1 MLTST
6 RVNALMQRTLP
17 WGFVFQI
24 PSSLSVAENPWD
36 DSSVKTGAGKFD
48 VVVVGGGHAGCEAA
62 AAAARMG
69 AKTALVTLDIGLIAQ
84 MSCNP
89 AIGGI
94 AKGHLVREIDALGG
108 MMGVIADRT
117 GIQFRLLNRSRGP
130 AVQSPR
136 CQSDKSKYRNEMR
149 QSLEA
154 LENLSFL
161 QSEVSSLIVK
171 TGNVGGVELVGGHR
185 LSAGAVVMA
194 TGTFLNGQI
203 HIGTRS
209 WPAGRNGEPPS
220 QLLAQ
225 YLRDLGFRLGRLKTG
240 TPPRLDAR
248 TIAYDCFSEQRG
260 DPDPMFFSFRTKG
273 ISLPQVSCHIGFT
286 TPHLHEMIRKNLSK
300 SALYGGMIRG
310 IGPRYCPSIED
321 KVVKFADKERHQLF
335 VEPEGLDTQET
346 YLNGMSTSMP
356 EDIQLEMVHAVR
368 GLEAACIINPGY
380 AIEYDFVDPTEL
392 QPTLETKCLV
402 GLFHAGQ
409 INGTTG
415 YEEAAAQGIVAGVNS
430 ALRAGGGEPI
440 VFPRLDSYVGTL
452 IDDLVTRGID
462 EPYRMFTSRS
472 ELRLL
477 LRTDNADQR
486 LSPLGHRLGLLS
498 AADFACFREK
508 SLQTD
513 RLLRFLREHL
523 WDPSEASDGCL
534 AGKIDV
540 ESAKGTTLEH
550 LLRRPGV
557 ILADFL
563 SVLRK
568 NGFDPPRE
576 VLNAAEIEVKYEGY
590 VREQARAA
598 QRLASLS
605 SRRIP
610 EDFDYKGIPGLSRE
624 MMEKLTR
631 VRPQD
636 LGMAG
641 RIPGITPAAVSILNF
656 HLEVRRARA
665 AGRDQ
670 AAV

>member
-1 MLTST
+1 MPTS
-6 RVNALMQRTLP
+6 LP
-17 WGFVFQI
+17 
-24 PSSLSVAENPWD
+24 AAKNPWD
-36 DSSVKTGAGKFD
+36 DDSVKAFTGRFD

-69 AKTALVTLDIGLIAQ
+69 AKTALVTLDIGSIAQ

-94 AKGHLVREIDALGG
+94 AKGHLVREVDALGG

-136 CQSDKSKYRNEMR
+136 CQSDKSKYHNEMR
-149 QSLEA
+149 RSLEA
-154 LENLSFL
+154 LGNLSLL
-161 QSEVSSLIVK
+161 QSEVSSLILEA
-171 TGNVGGVELVGGHR
+171 GNVGGVELVGGHR
-185 LSAGAVVMA
+185 LSARAVVIA

-203 HIGTRS
+203 HIGMQS
-209 WPAGRNGEPPS
+209 WPAGRSGERPS

-225 YLRDLGFRLGRLKTG
+225 YLQGVGFRLGRLKTG

-248 TIAYDCFSEQRG
+248 TIAYSCFTAQGG
-260 DPDPMFFSFRTKG
+260 DPDPLFFSFRTKG

-286 TPHLHEMIRKNLSK
+286 TPLLHEIIRINLNK
-300 SALYGGMIRG
+300 SALYGGMIHG

-335 VEPEGLDTQET
+335 IEPEGLDTHDV

-356 EDIQLEMVHAVR
+356 EEIQHEMVHAVR
-368 GLEAACIINPGY
+368 GLESARIVNPGY

-392 QPTLETKCLV
+392 EPTLETKRIV

-430 ALRAGGGEPI
+430 ALRAGNGVPI
-440 VFPRLDSYVGTL
+440 VFPRCDSYIGTL

-477 LRTDNADQR
+477 LRIDNADQR

-508 SLQTD
+508 SFQTD
-513 RLLRFLREHL
+513 RLLRFLREHR
-523 WDPSEASDGCL
+523 WDPAEASDGRL
-534 AGKIDV
+534 AGRIDI

-550 LLRRPGV
+550 LLRRPEV
-557 ILADFL
+557 NLVDFL
-563 SVLRK
+563 PVLRK

-576 VLNAAEIEVKYEGY
+576 VLSAAEIEVKYEGY

-605 SRRIP
+605 SRKIP
-610 EDFDYKGIPGLSRE
+610 EDFEYRGIPGLSRE
-624 MMEKLTR
+624 MTEKLSR

-636 LGMAG
+636 LGMAA
-641 RIPGITPAAVSILNF
+641 RIPGVTPAAVSILNL

-665 AGRDQ
+665 ANREQ
-670 AAV
+670 AAD